1 MENNQKQNSLE
12 KILWSIAFPGFGQLL
27 NGRMI
32 KGIILIILEVIINL
46 QSNFNKA
53 ILYSFYGEIDQAI
66 TITNYQW
73 LMFYPCIY
81 LFAIWDAYKDSG
93 GGQSP
98 FEFIPFVT
106 SAYFVTIGLIY
117 SSTLEIFGILMGP
130 IWLPILFVGVGVTIG
145 LIVRKILIMLF
156 IKSKGT

>member
-93 GGQSP
+93 GGKSP

-106 SAYFVTIGLIY
+106 SAYFVTVGLIY

-145 LIVRKILIMLF
+145 LIVRKILIMIF
-156 IKSKGT
+156 RKSKGT